1 MSLYTPEQFSK
12 TFESK
17 PKVWEKPEDAEGF
30 NFNHSNFKLPLIRLE
45 DVKKMDDKQIATH
58 LTNDDTLRKTYEAK
72 GYKWNEAVEKIKDID
87 RDGKTLWL
95 VLGSP
100 TGKALREYI
109 GLNPVVLKQM
119 NLRINSAAGP
129 GFRAIRALKAQQNGQ
144 SRRKSRSKKV
154 RKSRSKK
161 VRKTRRV

>member
-1 MSLYTPEQFSK
+1 MSLYTPDQFSK

-100 TGKALREYI
+100 TGKALRSYI
-109 GLNPVVLKQM
+109 GLNPDVLKQM
-119 NLRINSAAGP
+119 NLRINPAAGP
-129 GFRAIRALKAQQNGQ
+129 GFRAIRTLKAQQNGQ